1 MEDLHA
7 QKRKVTL
14 NVHPADGIREYEEQ
28 YPEVAK
34 YLGIDPASKTPVLFD
49 CTNKDFMD
57 AYFDIVHH
65 QHEANGVD
73 FWWVDWQQGDQ
84 SAIPGIDPLWVL
96 NHFHFLDNGR
106 NQKRGLNF
114 SRYGG
119 PGSHRY
125 PIGFS
130 GDTIMT
136 WNSLNFQPEFTATAS
151 NIGYGW
157 WSHDIGGHMHG
168 YKDDELTARWV
179 QLGCFSPILRLHSSN
194 NVFNT
199 REPWAFNPE
208 ACLVME
214 DTLRFRQR
222 LIPYLYT
229 MNARS
234 ASDDELLVTP
244 MYWDY
249 PEVDEAYKYPN
260 QFRFGSELLV
270 APVTQSRD
278 VSTHLGAVKAWFPPK
293 RYVDIFTGVV
303 YDGDREMVLHR
314 PLDRYPVLAPEGS
327 IIPLDG
333 ARRPANDA
341 PNPSSFEILL
351 VVGADGSFSLIE
363 DNGSGTHVDPGDF
376 RVIGADGVE
385 TCADETVRFSYTPIT
400 YKQDTGVFTIGP
412 ISPQDPSIPATR
424 EWKITLLAYTPP
436 PSTEIRCISTSAKK
450 AKALAY
456 TIQSVDIGTVLSIGS
471 VPTNQSVIIEL
482 PSSSSSSSSTPSSPS
497 SFSSSS
503 SSSSSS
509 SGPQLDIL
517 DPSVRI
523 WPILQAANMDYD
535 KKHGTWFMVIAD
547 EPLSTKISRL
557 QNYGLQQELLDAL
570 MEMLLA
576 DSRLCSSTSGAGTR
590 MIAAGDEDR
599 FTVR

>member
-1 MEDLHA
+1 
-7 QKRKVTL
+7 
-14 NVHPADGIREYEEQ
+14 
-28 YPEVAK
+28 
-34 YLGIDPASKTPVLFD
+34 
-49 CTNKDFMD
+49 
-57 AYFDIVHH
+57 
-65 QHEANGVD
+65 
-73 FWWVDWQQGDQ
+73 
-84 SAIPGIDPLWVL
+84 
-96 NHFHFLDNGR
+96 
-106 NQKRGLNF
+106 
-114 SRYGG
+114 
-119 PGSHRY
+119 
-125 PIGFS
+125 
-130 GDTIMT
+130 
-136 WNSLNFQPEFTATAS
+136 
-151 NIGYGW
+151 
-157 WSHDIGGHMHG
+157 MHG